1 MSTVGFWN
9 LDMSGFRMV
18 EKVCVLVFRSPLCK
32 YQLGIVDQHQDIKV
46 SLELLM
52 MTHIWGML
60 KPKFFEKDNFCKKTE
75 HYFFIDCKFW
85 SSLSKIFVLLVFLEE
100 SLQNS
105 SYIVFLKEPKDKAEI
120 HQGLLSQ
127 FSSGRVFNWKWK
139 KAVFTMVTLTPELF
153 LSLNTGELV
162 LGPKAWAEIQQTAI
176 TFFSSL
182 HAKTLVAELGESH
195 HTQLGVNFKK
205 LAPALRRTV
214 RTLCPHFE

>member
-139 KAVFTMVTLTPELF
+139 ESSFYYGDSYPRAFLEFKYRWTSSWPKSMGWDSTNCHHFFLFTARKD
-153 LSLNTGELV
+153 SSSR
-162 LGPKAWAEIQQTAI
+162 AWRK
-176 TFFSSL
+176 SS
-182 HAKTLVAELGESH
+182 HSTWG
-195 HTQLGVNFKK
+195 QFQK